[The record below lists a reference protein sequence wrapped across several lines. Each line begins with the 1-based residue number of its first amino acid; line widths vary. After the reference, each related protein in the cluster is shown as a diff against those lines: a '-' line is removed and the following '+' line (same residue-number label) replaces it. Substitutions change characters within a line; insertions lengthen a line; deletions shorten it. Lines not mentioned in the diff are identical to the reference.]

1 MELLDL
7 KEATELITT
16 CTSHYHTLELILDIW
31 VLSTYKFACAQ
42 HDFSYPDI
50 INFQFED
57 YIFFIFYSELPR
69 KKGEVGAVK
78 FCHQPARR
86 QA

>member
-7 KEATELITT
+7 IEATELITT
-16 CTSHYHTLELILDIW
+16 CISHYHTLELILDIW
-31 VLSTYKFACAQ
+31 VLSTYNAQ

-57 YIFFIFYSELPR
+57 YVFYFFIYRELPR
-69 KKGEVGAVK
+69 
-78 FCHQPARR
+78 
-86 QA
+86 